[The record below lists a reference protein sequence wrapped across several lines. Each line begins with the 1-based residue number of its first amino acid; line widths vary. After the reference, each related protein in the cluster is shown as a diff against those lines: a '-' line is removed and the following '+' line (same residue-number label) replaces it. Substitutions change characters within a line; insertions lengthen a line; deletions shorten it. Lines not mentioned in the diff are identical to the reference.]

1 MKLTPPF
8 GIDLGTTHSSAAIY
22 LPGAAAPLTFD
33 DGQGSQVMPS
43 AVGLSPAG
51 DLVAG
56 RPAFDTRFGPTP
68 PLTSFKR
75 RMGHSDA
82 LQLGSRA
89 LTPVEAS
96 GHLLSALVARF
107 AGQLQGHVEAAELR
121 LERALI
127 TIPAYFDVTQAEAT
141 RQAGELAGLEVIG
154 LLQEP
159 TAAAMFYSW
168 KHQLQD
174 GNFLVYDLG
183 GGTFDVSVI
192 RCLAGE
198 YQVLGIDGDNHLGGD
213 DFDRRLAGLLRS
225 RLNAAGYALGTS
237 FDEPDDRLRFELL
250 TRHARTLK
258 ELLSAQDAASLELDG
273 SFSDREGRP
282 VHASVEVSRAEFERA
297 IDDLIESTLGAC
309 QRALHQSGEQAQV
322 TLSDIDHVL
331 LVGGSTHVP
340 AVQQAIA
347 RAFCGEGVSRAEA
360 PLSDSPEMC
369 VALGAALHAAT
380 LGRLR
385 IEADSGVA
393 IELDDIP
400 SGLGEALS
408 GRVELARQGQQPEAL
423 ELREASQT
431 LARTALRATDAP
443 GVWNFFVAN
452 LPEGVSE
459 RPSATLVD
467 SAGVPLGSVPLW
479 LPRRAPSERPAP
491 MPALSNPAVLSRG
504 IFLEVVK
511 DGKPSRHALIPRGA
525 HLPTRATHRLAT
537 ADTSGAV
544 VLQLFQ
550 DRLPIHTLVMPLPEH
565 TAPGTP
571 LTLELDVDETLMMSA
586 RGNIGSQEF
595 WVRIDPPRTPAE
607 LDWPQIEELM
617 RRAEA
622 AGRQL
627 WGMEARRFE
636 RDVAPL
642 IAGMEVAVHQDPLRL
657 QILARR
663 LEALLDEFAPRAE
676 RIPGRGRVDA
686 TLDGIRRAVFS
697 STGDVQSITREQ
709 WRARLDHLSA
719 EVARVWEGS
728 DDAAWRQLAD
738 RVQATYET
746 VVQDEARFLRAD
758 PEGHARRM
766 LDTCQSRQARVRMD
780 LREFA
785 LSADADR
792 RALQEREIERLEQ
805 RLRDEVI
812 APLDELRASLDA
824 TPLARRTDAL
834 EAIHVAIDHLELG
847 LQRVRT
853 LGLLKRQES

>member
-22 LPGAAAPLTFD
+22 LPGAASPQTFD
-33 DGQGSQVMPS
+33 DGQGSQVMAS

-51 DLVAG
+51 DLLAG
-56 RPAFDTRFGPTP
+56 RPAFETRFGPTP

-75 RMGHSDA
+75 RMGQSDE
-82 LQLGSRA
+82 LQLGSRT
-89 LTPVEAS
+89 LTPIEAS

-107 AGQLQGHVEAAELR
+107 AGQLQGHIAQAELR

-141 RQAGELAGLEVIG
+141 RRAGTLAGLTVIG

-168 KHQLQD
+168 KHRLQD

-225 RLNAAGYALGTS
+225 RLNAAGYALGTR

-250 TRHARTLK
+250 TRYARGLK
-258 ELLSAQDAASLELDG
+258 EMLSTHDTATLELEG
-273 SFSDREGRP
+273 NFSDREGRP
-282 VHASVEVSRAEFERA
+282 VHARVEVSRPEFEHA
-297 IDDLIESTLGAC
+297 IGDLIETTLGAC
-309 QRALHQSGEQAQV
+309 ERALHQSGEQARV
-322 TLSDIDHVL
+322 GLADIDHVL

-347 RAFCGEGVSRAEA
+347 RAFCGEGVSRAEH

-385 IEADSGVA
+385 LESDAGGA
-393 IELDDIP
+393 ALELVDIP
-400 SGLGEALS
+400 SGPGEPLS
-408 GRVELARQGQQPEAL
+408 GQVELARQGQPDAL
-423 ELREASQT
+423 ELREAAET
-431 LARTALRATDAP
+431 LARAPLRSAHTP
-443 GVWNFFVAN
+443 GVWNFFIPA

-467 SAGVPLGSVPLW
+467 GAGLPIASLPLW
-479 LPRRAPSERPAP
+479 LPRRAPAERPAP
-491 MPALSNPAVLSRG
+491 TPALSNPAVLSRG
-504 IFLEVVK
+504 IFLEIVK
-511 DGKPSRHALIPRGA
+511 DGKPTRHALIPRGA

-565 TAPGTP
+565 SAPGTP
-571 LTLELDVDETLMMSA
+571 LTLELDVDETLSMSA
-586 RGNIGSQEF
+586 KGTIGAQEF
-595 WVRIDPPRTPAE
+595 WVRIDPPRTPPE
-607 LDWPQIEELM
+607 LDWPQIEALM
-617 RRAEA
+617 RRADIA
-622 AGRQL
+622 ARQF

-636 RDVAPL
+636 REVTPL
-642 IAGMEVAVHQDPLRL
+642 ITGIEVAVHQDPLRL

-686 TLDGIRRAVFS
+686 TLDGIRRAVYYS
-697 STGDVQSITREQ
+697 SGDVQGISRDA
-709 WRARLDHLSA
+709 WRARLDRLTS
-719 EVARVWEGS
+719 EVARVWDGP

-758 PEGHARRM
+758 PDGHARRM
-766 LDTCQSRQARVRMD
+766 LDTCQSRMARVRLE

-785 LSADADR
+785 LSGDAER
-792 RALQEREIERLEQ
+792 RALQEREIDRLAQ
-805 RLRDEVI
+805 RLDAEVLV
-812 APLDELRASLDA
+812 PLNAIKARADA
-824 TPLARRTDAL
+824 LPLTRQTDAL

>member
-22 LPGAAAPLTFD
+22 LPGAASPRTFED
-33 DGQGSQVMPS
+33 DLGAQVMPS

-51 DLVAG
+51 DLLAG
-56 RPAFDTRFGPTP
+56 RPAYETRFGPSP

-75 RMGHSDA
+75 RMGQSDA
-82 LQLGSRA
+82 LKLGSRT

-107 AGQLQGHVEAAELR
+107 AGQLRGHIDQAELR

-168 KHQLQD
+168 KHRLQD

-225 RLNAAGYALGTS
+225 RLNGAGYALGTG
-237 FDEPDDRLRFELL
+237 FDAPDDRLRFELL
-250 TRHARTLK
+250 TRHARELK
-258 ELLSAQDAASLELDG
+258 ETLSAQDTATLELEG

-282 VHASVEVSRAEFERA
+282 VQALVEVTRPEFEHA
-297 IDDLIESTLGAC
+297 ISDLIESTLGAC
-309 QRALHQSGEQAQV
+309 QRALHQSGEQARV
-322 TLSDIDHVL
+322 TLADIDHVL

-347 RAFCGEGVSRAEA
+347 HAFCGEGVSRAES

-385 IEADSGVA
+385 IESDAGSA
-393 IELDDIP
+393 AMELVDIP
-400 SGLGEALS
+400 SGPGEALS
-408 GRVELARQGQQPEAL
+408 GQVELARQGQPEAL
-423 ELREASQT
+423 ELREASEPLT
-431 LARTALRATDAP
+431 RAPLRATEEK
-443 GVWNFFVAN
+443 GVWNFFIPA

-459 RPSATLVD
+459 RPTATLVD
-467 SAGVPLGSVPLW
+467 GAGLPLASLPLW
-479 LPRRAPSERPAP
+479 LPRRAPAERPAP
-491 MPALSNPAVLSRG
+491 APALSNPAVLSRG

-511 DGKPSRHALIPRGA
+511 DGKPSRHTLIPRGA

-571 LTLELDVDETLMMSA
+571 LTLELDVDETLAMSA
-586 RGNIGSQEF
+586 KGNIGAQAF
-595 WVRIDPPRTPAE
+595 WVRIDPPRTPPD
-607 LDWPQIEELM
+607 LDWPQIEALM

-622 AGRQL
+622 AARHF

-636 RDVAPL
+636 RDVSPL
-642 IAGMEVAVHQDPLRL
+642 IAGIEAAVHQDPLRL
-657 QILARR
+657 QVLARR
-663 LEALLDEFAPRAE
+663 LEALLEEFAPRAE

-697 STGDVQSITREQ
+697 SSGDVQGITRES
-709 WRARLDHLSA
+709 WRARLDRLSS
-719 EVARVWEGS
+719 EVARVWDGS

-766 LDTCQSRQARVRMD
+766 LDTCQIRMARVRLE

-792 RALQEREIERLEQ
+792 RALQQRELDTLTQ
-805 RLRDEVI
+805 RLNDEV
-812 APLDELRASLDA
+812 L
-824 TPLARRTDAL
+824 TPLEELKGRADAIPLVRQTDTL